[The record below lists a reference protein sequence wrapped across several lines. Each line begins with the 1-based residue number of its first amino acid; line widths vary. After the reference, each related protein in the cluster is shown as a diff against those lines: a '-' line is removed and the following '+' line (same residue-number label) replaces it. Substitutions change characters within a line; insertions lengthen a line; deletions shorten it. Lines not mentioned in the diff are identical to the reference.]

1 MVAHIII
8 TNRLK
13 FYLMIRKRIVHL
25 DFKNNSL
32 RRVFFLK
39 GLDGSGFCDREE
51 MEWFMREEMEWFMQ
65 EISRALRIP
74 RNRFDNIPQDT
85 Q

>member
-1 MVAHIII
+1 M
-8 TNRLK
+8 
-13 FYLMIRKRIVHL
+13 YL

-32 RRVFFLK
+32 RRVFFIK
-39 GLDGSGFCDREE
+39 GLDGSGHAD
-51 MEWFMREEMEWFMQ
+51 REEMEWFMQ

-74 RNRFDNIPQDT
+74 RERFNNIPQDM